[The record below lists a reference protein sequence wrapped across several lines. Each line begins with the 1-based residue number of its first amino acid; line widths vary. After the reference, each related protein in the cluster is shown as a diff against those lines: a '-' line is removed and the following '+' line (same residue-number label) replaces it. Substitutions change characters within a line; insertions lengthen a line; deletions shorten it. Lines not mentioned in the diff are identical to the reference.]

1 MIDDRFIQKIME
13 KITDSLKDVGVV
25 LYVCFVGS
33 RLHGTNTE
41 DSDYDIRFVYLPY
54 EHKCLLGDAQHIVNA
69 DMKWENVDMQGWSI
83 VKFME
88 MLNKSDTLA
97 LDVVFSKSNSD
108 MVIFD
113 DHRLK
118 PIFDSPEKFIPLNK
132 LPNMLGYI
140 VSQANKYGDRGLHL
154 EAHRR
159 ALKAAEDSS
168 FEDTD
173 LLANISK
180 EVVGAVNNQ
189 GLCRIVVTANNS
201 AAILIT
207 GKYRM
212 LGITIGEFKKC
223 MRSAVDSY
231 GARTNKILDGADWKA
246 LAHALRCIYEA
257 QELLSTGAIIFP
269 LNASRYLLEVR
280 QGLHDISSIREELS
294 AALRELRE
302 EMDLRQDTQQD
313 WSAYQEFILG
323 LYGRKATAS
332 RQEDS

>member
-1 MIDDRFIQKIME
+1 MIDDKLIRKIMS
-13 KITDSLKDVGVV
+13 KITECLQDVGVL
-25 LYVCFVGS
+25 LYACFVGS

-41 DSDYDIRFVYLPY
+41 TSDYDVRFVYLP
-54 EHKCLLGDAQHIVNA
+54 HKNKCLLGEAQYVVNA
-69 DMKWENVDMQGWSI
+69 DMKWENIDMQGWSI

-88 MLNKSDTLA
+88 LLNKSDTLA
-97 LDVVFSKSNSD
+97 LDLVFSKSYPD

-113 DHRLK
+113 DPRLK
-118 PIFDSPEKFIPLNK
+118 PIFDSPEKFMPMNE
-132 LPNMLGYI
+132 LPNMLSYI
-140 VSQANKYGDRGLHL
+140 ASQASKYGDRGLHL

-159 ALKAAEDSS
+159 ALKAAEDSG

-173 LLANISK
+173 LLANICK
-180 EVVGAVNNQ
+180 EVVQAVNNQ
-189 GLCRIVVTANNS
+189 DLCRIVFTANNS

-212 LGITIGEFKKC
+212 LGIPIGEFKKC
-223 MRSAVDSY
+223 MRSAIDSY
-231 GARTNKILDGADWKA
+231 GARTNKILDGTDWKA
-246 LAHALRCIYEA
+246 LAHALRCIYEV
-257 QELLSTGAIIFP
+257 QELLSTGVIIFP

-280 QGLHDISSIREELS
+280 QGMHDISSVREELT

-323 LYGRKATAS
+323 LYGRKDTAS